1 MELKTYFKGYEH
13 IISQK
18 LIHLIMLQEKYK
30 AVLDLGQKLG
40 VKDGSVIEENGVLK
54 VRGTTETQYQ
64 KDQIWDKIKE
74 ISGDSP
80 SDLIADIN
88 VSNTSYYTKHTV
100 AKGESLSLIAKHY
113 YKDPMK
119 YKQIFAAN
127 SDILKNPDIIHPG
140 QELIIPN
147 DS

>member
-88 VSNTSYYTKHTV
+88 VNNTSYYTKHPV

-147 DS
+147 D

>member
-127 SDILKNPDIIHPG
+127 NDILKNPDIIHPG

-147 DS
+147 D

>member
-88 VSNTSYYTKHTV
+88 VNNTSYYTKHTV

-147 DS
+147 D

>member
-147 DS
+147 D

>member
-1 MELKTYFKGYEH
+1 LELKTYFKGYEH

-127 SDILKNPDIIHPG
+127 NDILKNPDIIHPG

-147 DS
+147 D

>member
-1 MELKTYFKGYEH
+1 MELKPNFKGYEL
-13 IISQK
+13 IISQI

-40 VKDGSVIEENGVLK
+40 VKDGIVVEENGVLK

-127 SDILKNPDIIHPG
+127 SDVLKNPDIIHPG

-147 DS
+147 D

>member
-74 ISGDSP
+74 ISCDSP

-147 DS
+147 D

>member
-1 MELKTYFKGYEH
+1 MTIFFRLLFIFEILF
-13 IISQK
+13 S
-18 LIHLIMLQEKYK
+18 LNSLFAQEKKNAIVENY
-30 AVLDLGQKLG
+30 QKLG

-74 ISGDSP
+74 ISGDNP

-147 DS
+147 D

>member
-1 MELKTYFKGYEH
+1 LELKTYFKGYEH

-147 DS
+147 D

>member
-1 MELKTYFKGYEH
+1 MELKTYFKGYQH

-74 ISGDSP
+74 ISGDNP

-147 DS
+147 D

>member
-119 YKQIFAAN
+119 YKQIFAAY

-147 DS
+147 D